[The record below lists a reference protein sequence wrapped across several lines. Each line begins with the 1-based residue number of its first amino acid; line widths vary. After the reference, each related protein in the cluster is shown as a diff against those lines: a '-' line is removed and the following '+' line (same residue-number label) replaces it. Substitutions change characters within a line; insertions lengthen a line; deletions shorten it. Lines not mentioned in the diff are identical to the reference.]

1 MKYLFPA
8 QCSSNA
14 VRCICIVLGLVGV
27 LCQNPVEAAEPSA
40 PTAKEA
46 LAKLKEGNKRFAAE
60 EVKHD
65 HAGKGWRKGLLAGQ
79 HPFAIIVS
87 CSDSRVPT
95 ELVFDQGFGDLF
107 VIRNAG
113 NVIATDVLASIEY
126 GIAHLGCNLVLV
138 MGHEGCGAVTAALMS
153 AEERAKEPLE
163 VQKVLIDIAE
173 GLEDFKLPAD
183 ENKQVHAGVV
193 ANVRWSVSQLKTLL
207 KERNVASAKDVIV
220 TGAVYELD
228 GGNVRFFRK
237 IAAPTEK

>member
-1 MKYLFPA
+1 MNSFNSGP
-8 QCSSNA
+8 CSSNA
-14 VRCICIVLGLVGV
+14 VRGIFAVLGLVGV
-27 LCQNPVEAAEPSA
+27 LSQNPAEAAEPPA

-46 LAKLKEGNKRFAAE
+46 LATLKEGNKRFAAG

-65 HAGKGWRKGLLAGQ
+65 HAGKGWRNGLLSGQ

-138 MGHEGCGAVTAALMS
+138 MGHEGCGAVTAALMTK
-153 AEERAKEPLE
+153 EEQAKEPLE
-163 VQKVLIDIAE
+163 VQKVLLDIAE
-173 GLEDFKLPAD
+173 GLEDFEPPEDK
-183 ENKQVHAGVV
+183 EMQVHAGVE
-193 ANVRWSVSQLKTLL
+193 ANVHWSVSQLKTLL
-207 KERNVASAKDVIV
+207 KERNVASASDVIV

-228 GGNVRFFRK
+228 GGKVRFFKK
-237 IAAPTEK
+237 IAAPAEK